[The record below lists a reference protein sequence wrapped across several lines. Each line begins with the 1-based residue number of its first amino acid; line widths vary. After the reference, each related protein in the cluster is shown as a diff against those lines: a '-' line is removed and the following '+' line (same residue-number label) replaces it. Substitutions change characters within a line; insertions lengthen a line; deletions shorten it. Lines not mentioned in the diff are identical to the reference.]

1 MVHIELCRCNSQD
14 TEALLCFLLHCSN
27 SLQVLGPVF
36 GACVCV
42 CVSVCVCVC
51 VCLCVCVCVCV
62 SVCVCVCVCMSVCMR
77 ACVCSIVLAPSKI
90 CLFLFILSVMQ
101 FPCVTLKKPLMS
113 GWTEFHSDDRIGS
126 KGPRER
132 SGE

>member
-42 CVSVCVCVC
+42 CV
-51 VCLCVCVCVCV
+51 CV
-62 SVCVCVCVCMSVCMR
+62 SVCVCVCVCVCVW
-77 ACVCSIVLAPSKI
+77 CVCV
-90 CLFLFILSVMQ
+90 
-101 FPCVTLKKPLMS
+101 CVCVRVCVGCEES
-113 GWTEFHSDDRIGS
+113 
-126 KGPRER
+126 PRER
-132 SGE
+132 SCDEESCVLEWCRPIPHTPLPKQSPPQA